1 MSTPTRIDVDALGLD
16 DVETLPGGVLV
27 GRRDLVAVVLLDRP
41 EKGNAFDATT
51 IDTLGEL
58 WARLGADP
66 AVRAIVLGSTNDRF
80 FCTGRDVTEL
90 DGLDLPGPRA
100 TYENDFAH
108 TARRVGIWTP
118 VICAVE
124 GRVVGAGLHF
134 VLDADIVV
142 AAESASFSDAH
153 VNIGLVGGVEVVG
166 LALKAGLGNALYLT
180 LLGRD
185 ARMGATWAH
194 QAGLVQEVVPDGAA
208 LERALAL
215 ATTIAANSPAAV
227 TRTAQAGW
235 EAAAIAG
242 HASALRHAW
251 QLLQRQMVHPDASE
265 GPRAWVEGRPPMW
278 HDTDS

>member
-1 MSTPTRIDVDALGLD
+1 MTAPARIDVDALGL
-16 DVETLPGGVLV
+16 EGLESLPGGVLV
-27 GRRDLVAVVLLDRP
+27 GRRGFVAVVLLDRP
-41 EKGNAFDATT
+41 EKGNAFDGTM
-51 IDTLGEL
+51 IDTLGSL

-66 AVRAIVLGSTNDRF
+66 AVRAIVLGSTNGRF

-90 DGLDLPGPRA
+90 DGLELPSPRA
-100 TYENDFAH
+100 TYEQDFAH

-118 VICAVE
+118 VVCAVE

-142 AAESASFSDAH
+142 ASESASFSDAH

-180 LLGRD
+180 LVGRD
-185 ARMGATWAH
+185 ARMDSTWAQH
-194 QAGLVQEVVPDGAA
+194 AGLVQEVVPDGTA
-208 LERALAL
+208 LDRALVL

-227 TRTAQAGW
+227 ARTVQAGW
-235 EAAAIAG
+235 EAAAISG

-251 QLLQRQMVHPDASE
+251 QLLQRQMVHPDAIE
-265 GPRAWVEGRPPMW
+265 GPRAWVERRPPDW
-278 HDTDS
+278 QI